1 MECPHCQ
8 GYAEVD
14 LDHQGPVQCPDC
26 HRTFAVGHDPL
37 LGGGA
42 LFDGADP
49 KAERSLLEPATTDQ
63 FGLTTP
69 PVGFDF
75 SRLTGENMAL
85 PGGDVNI
92 ELSDLGAPVDLSV
105 LMDQAPRRGGEGG
118 GVSLGDLGGVG
129 GLEGPGRLR
138 DDEDATRVLDVA
150 PSASVWRARTG
161 RGLVYELMSVDA
173 VVAWLQGREDLTAI
187 RIARGTGDF
196 ATVDAF
202 PELASRVGKR
212 ADAPSGARVSSFDDD
227 APILLDER
235 DDRGPSPAASGEREV
250 SPLRGESEEAAAQ
263 RARRAAAPVPART
276 VGFGLVLGVALAA
289 GLLLVGGVIVGQRT
303 GILPAADRVVSV
315 DAPGPPAPALA
326 AAIAALDAGQHAAAV
341 EALRKLEGPDAD
353 PRVYRYLALALARG
367 RQTQEA
373 DEALAR
379 YRRAMLR
386 LSGEH
391 GRQVR
396 ELRD

>member
-1 MECPHCQ
+1 MLVECPHCQ

-14 LDHQGPVQCPDC
+14 LDHQGPVRCPDC
-26 HRTFAVGHDPL
+26 HRTFAVGTDPL

-42 LFDGADP
+42 FFDGSDP
-49 KAERSLLEPATTDQ
+49 KAERSLVEPVSSDQ

-85 PGGDVNI
+85 PGIGDVDI

-105 LMDQAPRRGGEGG
+105 LMDQAPRRSGGPGG
-118 GVSLGDLGGVG
+118 PISLGDLETVG
-129 GLEGPGRLR
+129 GLDAATARR
-138 DDEDATRVLDVA
+138 DDDDATRVMDQVLT
-150 PSASVWRARTG
+150 PSVWRARTG
-161 RGLVYELMSVDA
+161 RGVVYELMSVDA
-173 VVAWLQGREDLTAI
+173 VVAWLQGREDLAHI

-196 ATVDAF
+196 EVLDAW
-202 PELASRVGKR
+202 PELTSRIGKR
-212 ADAPSGARVSSFDDD
+212 PAVAPGPSADAPL
-227 APILLDER
+227 LLDER
-235 DDRGPSPAASGEREV
+235 EDLRPAPPEVGQREV
-250 SPLRGESEEAAAQ
+250 SPLRGDADEAAQ
-263 RARRAAAPVPART
+263 RARKPAVAAPSRS
-276 VGFGLVLGVALAA
+276 VGFGFVLGVALVAA
-289 GLLLVGGVIVGQRT
+289 GLMVGGVILGLRT
-303 GILPAADRVVSV
+303 GLLPAADTQAQV
-315 DAPGPPAPALA
+315 DAPGPPSPALA
-326 AAIAALDAGQHAAAV
+326 QAIAQFDAGNHAAAV
-341 EALRKLEGPDAD
+341 ERLRALEGPDAD
-353 PRVYRYLALALARG
+353 PRVHRYLALALARG